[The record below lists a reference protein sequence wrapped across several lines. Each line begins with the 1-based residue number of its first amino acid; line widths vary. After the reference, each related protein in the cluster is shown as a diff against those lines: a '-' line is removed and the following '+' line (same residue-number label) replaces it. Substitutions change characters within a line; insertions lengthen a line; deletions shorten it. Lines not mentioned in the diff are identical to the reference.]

1 METGIEH
8 RTHSQ
13 RDALCVREEPPRF
26 AAATT
31 EYPLPG
37 GQIVRLGEWLVRRGV
52 IDRRELFTAL
62 DASFRH
68 RCRLGDA
75 LVWLE
80 LVERRR
86 LELEVHRFERY
97 RARPGGA

>member
-1 METGIEH
+1 MSETLTQLELPSH
-8 RTHSQ
+8 RLAP
-13 RDALCVREEPPRF
+13 DAGP
-26 AAATT
+26 TT

-37 GQIVRLGEWLVRRGV
+37 GRIARLGEWLVRRGA

-80 LVERRR
+80 LVDRGR
-86 LELEVHRFERY
+86 LEREALRFERY
-97 RARPGGA
+97 RERPAAP